1 MTIKEHA
8 EWELKAI
15 VPDWDALLE
24 RLRSQGAVLEFDGRL
39 EDRRYDTESLDLL
52 ARDHVLRLRAYRDLN
67 GTVVRSSLDFKGA
80 TERRGGYK
88 VREERSTSIDDPGTL
103 AVILEQLGYQLTLA
117 IDRVIVQLT
126 LHGAVIRLE
135 RYPRMDDLV
144 EVEGTPQAIEAA
156 ILATGISREAFTA
169 ASLATFMALFEERT
183 GTAAAVSDAELME
196 GMSRD
201 RSRA

>member
-1 MTIKEHA
+1 MTTKEHA

-24 RLRSQGAVLEFDGRL
+24 RLRSQGAVLEFEGRL

-103 AVILEQLGYQLTLA
+103 AVILEQLGYQVTLA

-196 GMSRD
+196 GISRD

>member
-24 RLRSQGAVLEFDGRL
+24 RLCSQGAVLEFEGRL

-196 GMSRD
+196 GISRD

>member
-24 RLRSQGAVLEFDGRL
+24 RLRSQGAVLEFEGRL

-196 GMSRD
+196 GISRD

>member
-1 MTIKEHA
+1 MTTNDHD
-8 EWELKAI
+8 EWELKAV
-15 VPDWDALLE
+15 VPDWDVLLE
-24 RLRSQGAVLEFDGRL
+24 RLISQGAVLEFEGRL
-39 EDRRYDTESLDLL
+39 EDRRYDTESFDLL
-52 ARDHVLRLRAYRDLN
+52 ARDHVLRLRAYRDLD
-67 GTVVRSSLDFKGA
+67 GTVARSSLDFKGA

-88 VREERSTSIDDPGTL
+88 VREERSSSIGDPGTL
-103 AVILEQLGYQLTLA
+103 AVILEQLGYQVTLA

-144 EVEGTPQAIEAA
+144 EVEGTPEAIEAT
-156 ILATGISREAFTA
+156 ILATGISREAFTT

-183 GTAAAVSDAELME
+183 GTSAAVSDAELME
-196 GMSRD
+196 GISQD

>member
-1 MTIKEHA
+1 MTTKDHA
-8 EWELKAI
+8 EWELKA
-15 VPDWDALLE
+15 VVADWEALLE
-24 RLRSQGAVLEFDGRL
+24 RLRSQGAVLEFEGRL

-80 TERRGGYK
+80 TERRGDYK
-88 VREERSTSIDDPGTL
+88 VREERSTPIGDPGTL
-103 AVILEQLGYQLTLA
+103 AVILEQLGYQVALA

-144 EVEGTPQAIEAA
+144 EVEGTPEAIEAA
-156 ILATGISREAFTA
+156 ILATGMSREAFTT
-169 ASLATFMALFEERT
+169 ASLATFVALFEART
-183 GTAAAVSDAELME
+183 GIAAAVSDAELMA
-196 GMSRD
+196 GISQD
-201 RSRA
+201 RGRA